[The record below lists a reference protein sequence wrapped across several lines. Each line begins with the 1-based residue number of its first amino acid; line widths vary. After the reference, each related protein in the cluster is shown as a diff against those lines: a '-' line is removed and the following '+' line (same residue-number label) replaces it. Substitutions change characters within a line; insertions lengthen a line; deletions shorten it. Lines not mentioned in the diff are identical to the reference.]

1 MNHEQ
6 IDQLVQSFI
15 VDTAKGPVDARLQ
28 QVVVRLLGDLFKAVE
43 DLDLTPTEVWKGI
56 EYFADAGASH
66 EMGLLAAGMGLEHFM
81 DLRADEADARAGL
94 EGGTPRTIEG
104 PLYVAGAP
112 ESNGYARLDD
122 GTVSERGELLF
133 VQGTVFDVHGAPLP
147 HAKVEVWHAN
157 LMGNY
162 SFFDKSQP
170 PFNLRRTIFTDE
182 NGRYSFRSIM
192 PSGYGC
198 PPDGTT
204 QALLNRLGR
213 HGQRPAHVH
222 FFISAAGHRRLT
234 TQINI
239 DGDKYLWDDFAFA
252 SRDGLI
258 PSLVRVADPEALA
271 ERGVDKPFASINFDF
286 RLVEE
291 RANASPVSGDVE
303 RTRAAA

>member
-1 MNHEQ
+1 MNHQQ
-6 IDQLVQSFI
+6 IDQLVNSFI
-15 VDTAKGPVDARLQ
+15 VDTARGPVDARVQ
-28 QVVVRLLGDLFKAVE
+28 QVVVRLLGDLLKAVE
-43 DLDLTPTEVWKGI
+43 DLDMTPTEVWKGI

-122 GTVSERGELLF
+122 GTETDRGELLF
-133 VQGTVFDVHGAPLP
+133 MQGTVFDAHGAPLP

-170 PFNLRRTIFTDE
+170 LFNLRRTIFTDE
-182 NGRYSFRSIM
+182 SGRYSFRSIM

-198 PPDGTT
+198 PPEGTT
-204 QALLNRLGR
+204 QALLTKLGR

-222 FFISAAGHRRLT
+222 FFISAPGHRRLT

-239 DGDKYLWDDFAFA
+239 DGDQYLWDDFAFA

-258 PSLVRVADPEALA
+258 PPLVRVAEPAELA
-271 ERGVDKPFASINFDF
+271 KHDVDKPFASIDFDF
-286 RLVEE
+286 RLVQDS
-291 RANASPVSGDVE
+291 ANPSPVSGEVE
-303 RTRAAA
+303 RTRAEA